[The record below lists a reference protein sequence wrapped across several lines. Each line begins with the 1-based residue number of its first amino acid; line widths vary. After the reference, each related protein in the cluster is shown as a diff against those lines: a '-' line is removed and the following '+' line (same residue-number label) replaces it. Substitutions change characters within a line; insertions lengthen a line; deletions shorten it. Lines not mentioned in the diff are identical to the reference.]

1 MQSAPKS
8 TLKSKPRPKRHTPMP
23 PLKPKKL
30 KPTPTPRPEKLISTT
45 KDYKPKKT
53 AGAFDDN
60 YVEYKVKVMNN

>member
-1 MQSAPKS
+1 
-8 TLKSKPRPKRHTPMP
+8 MP

-30 KPTPTPRPEKLISTT
+30 EPTPTPKPEKPISTT
-45 KDYKPKKT
+45 KDYKPKKI